1 MEFLQRAWYENARW
15 LHGLVPIE
23 RLFSHLA
30 KRRRERLSRE
40 AWTAPVPVVVVG
52 NISVGGT
59 GKSPLVIALIEH
71 LRTQGFTPGVVSRGY
86 GAKPPAWPYLVRATD
101 QPAVAGD
108 EPLMI
113 VQRTG
118 VPLVIAPDRVAAC
131 QHLLQ
136 QTACDVIISDDGLQH
151 YRLGRNIEIAVID
164 GSRGLGNGRCLP
176 AGPLRE
182 PPARLAEVD
191 WVIINTG
198 ETAGFTYPNA
208 VTMQLSAQQL
218 RRVRT
223 QEAVEL
229 SVLEDCSVN
238 AVAGIGNPERFFK
251 TLRALR
257 IRPIRHVFA
266 DHHAFTLKDITFG
279 DALPVIMTEKDAVK
293 CRTLTDSDRYYYLPV
308 TAQLP
313 ASFLAALVAQLNDER
328 HRSDGQKV
336 T

>member
-1 MEFLQRAWYENARW
+1 MDFLQRAWYANAPW
-15 LHGLVPIE
+15 LRCLSPVE

-86 GAKPPAWPYLVRATD
+86 GAKPSAWPHLVKESDT
-101 QPAVAGD
+101 PAIAGD

-113 VQRTG
+113 AQRTG

-131 QHLLQ
+131 QHLLAN
-136 QTACDVIISDDGLQH
+136 TSCDVIISDDGLQH
-151 YRLGRNIEIAVID
+151 YRLGRQIEIAVID

-182 PPARLAEVD
+182 SPERLAEVD
-191 WVIINTG
+191 WVIINTND
-198 ETAGFTYPNA
+198 TAGFTYPNA
-208 VTMQLSAQQL
+208 VPMQLSAQQL
-218 RRVRT
+218 RRVHS
-223 QEAVEL
+223 QDVVPLSEL
-229 SVLEDCSVN
+229 ADSSVN

-251 TLRALR
+251 TLRQLR

-266 DHHAFTLKDITFG
+266 DHHDFTRSDITFG

-293 CRTLTDSDRYYYLPV
+293 CRALTDSDRYYYLPV

-313 ASFLAALVAQLNDER
+313 ASFLTALVAQLEDER
-328 HRSDGQKV
+328 RRSNGQKV